1 VSGRRYA
8 VAAARIIA
16 AGVLALLAVFPAF
29 LYEYVIAISAGL
41 CGDRARWWV
50 SVIAVA
56 VPLIVVGSWGL
67 RHGWWILVAWPA
79 AVFAAGACLMLAS
92 YLQPGAHGYC
102 ETITPY
108 ERMVGAFSRYSTM
121 LSPISSSPR
130 TNLIPSGDSSVI
142 LQPAR
147 RRL

>member
-8 VAAARIIA
+8 VAAARIVA

-29 LYEYVIAISAGL
+29 LYEYVIAVSAGL
-41 CGDRARWWV
+41 CGDRARWWIT
-50 SVIAVA
+50 VIAVA
-56 VPLIVVGSWGL
+56 VPLIVVGSWGM

-121 LSPISSSPR
+121 LSPISSSPWA
-130 TNLIPSGDSSVI
+130 NLMPVAGSPEIR
-142 LQPAR
+142 QPAR
-147 RRL
+147 WRL